1 MIGWI
6 YCLIL
11 VELVIVSWIDIKI
24 KKISNFWLLANLVL
38 TISFHFLFPDFYHF
52 EWASLIFP
60 LGWIVVGFV
69 LYVIGIMGAGD
80 SKFLASLFL
89 MIPLKQHAGMLEK
102 VLYSTVVV
110 GFIMLAFK
118 IGKDF
123 KKIKAYALSTH
134 WQGFKESIRSNF
146 SFAPV
151 VLLAWIMLGV
161 EQWK

>member
-6 YCLIL
+6 YALIL
-11 VELVIVSWIDIKI
+11 VELLIVSWIDIKI
-24 KKISNFWLLANLVL
+24 KKISNLWLLINLIL
-38 TISFHFLFPDFYHF
+38 AITFHFLFPDAYHV
-52 EWASLIFP
+52 EWATFIFP
-60 LGWIVVGFV
+60 VGWIVVGFI
-69 LYVIGIMGAGD
+69 LYVLGIMGAGD

-89 MIPLKQHAGMLEK
+89 MIPLKLHEGMLEK

-110 GFIMLAFK
+110 GFVMLTFK
-118 IGKDF
+118 IGRDF

-134 WQGFKESIRSNF
+134 WQEFKQSIRSNF